1 MAVTLALKSLVVWA
15 IILLLAILNGMLRA
29 AVLLPEFG
37 TPWGMVLSGVLL
49 SAIIFFAA
57 YFALPWLGTRHLP
70 TLWRIGFGWLAL
82 TLIFEVSMARWQGIS
97 CPVMLEAY
105 TFNNGNIWPL
115 VLIVVAVAPV
125 VAAKIRSLAQR
136 G

>member
-1 MAVTLALKSLVVWA
+1 MAVKLALKSLVVWA

-29 AVLLPEFG
+29 AVLLPALG

-49 SAIIFFAA
+49 SAIIFYAA
-57 YFALPWLGTRHLP
+57 YLALPWLGTRHLP

-82 TLIFEVSMARWQGIS
+82 TLVFEVSMARWQGMS
-97 CPVMLEAY
+97 WSVMLEAY
-105 TFNNGNIWPL
+105 TFKNGNIWPL
-115 VLIVVAVAPV
+115 VLVVVAVAPV
-125 VAAKIRSLAQR
+125 AATKFRGLAQR

>member
-1 MAVTLALKSLVVWA
+1 MAAALTFKSLVVWA

-29 AVLLPEFG
+29 AVLLPVLG

-49 SAIIFFAA
+49 AAIIFVAA
-57 YFALPWLGTRHLP
+57 YLALPWLGTRHMP
-70 TLWRIGFGWLAL
+70 TLWRIGVGWLAL
-82 TLIFEVSMARWQGIS
+82 TLIFEVSMARWQGMS
-97 CPVMLEAY
+97 WPVMLEAY
-105 TFNNGNIWPL
+105 TFKNGNLWPL

-125 VAAKIRSLAQR
+125 AAAKIRALPPR

>member
-1 MAVTLALKSLVVWA
+1 MAVKLALKSLVVWA

-29 AVLLPEFG
+29 AVLLPALG

-57 YFALPWLGTRHLP
+57 YLALPWLGTRHLP
-70 TLWRIGFGWLAL
+70 TLWCIGFGWLAL
-82 TLIFEVSMARWQGIS
+82 TLVFEVSMARWQGMS
-97 CPVMLEAY
+97 WSVMLEAY
-105 TFNNGNIWPL
+105 TFKNGNIWPL
-115 VLIVVAVAPV
+115 VLVVVAVAPV
-125 VAAKIRSLAQR
+125 AATKFRSVLQR